1 MGNKAWTLKLDW
13 AGKEGFNNAPDK
25 DWQVRASLP
34 STSALFFEP

>member
-25 DWQVRASLP
+25 DWQASATSLIHL
-34 STSALFFEP
+34 SALV